1 VIQSIKLSKLRL
13 SPINVR
19 TAPDEQ
25 LQIEPMAAS
34 IEAKG
39 VLQNLLVTPAKK
51 PRGTYE
57 VFDGGRRWRGL
68 QLLVE
73 RGTIVAD
80 DYDVPVKVLT
90 GDDATLSETSTAA
103 NFHQLKLTPAEE
115 CRAFQHFIGS
125 TGDLDAVAKRFG
137 VTRRFVEGRL
147 RLASLAEP
155 IFAALSAGEITLDVA
170 KAYASTESQDKQLLV
185 WNNYKNGYVNADTIR
200 RVIAN
205 ETLKANDPIAI
216 LVGEARYIEAGGKID
231 GDLFTDGNDRWVNPE
246 IAHRLAGEIMEA
258 EATRVGEETG
268 LAWIRPIASN
278 YAHNAAHGLYRA
290 ILRQPDLTDEQAQR
304 LTEIEERRSELEL
317 EMQDDTLSEDDFKLL
332 DQEDDRL
339 INEADAIENRAP
351 VLPEELKAHVGAFLL
366 LTPQGEMVLD
376 TQYYSEQ
383 QILIEEP
390 VDDDQG
396 GDGEDG
402 ERSSGGFRIG
412 GPKPSEP
419 TYRPEAVAPGGKPLS
434 SRLYDELAMQRRDIL
449 ASCILAQPALALD
462 YALFVMVDAR
472 TKTPGRYS
480 YNSTKYGTTIR
491 AGAPQDP
498 NVGDMPTSR
507 AREYLA
513 EAHEGLDAGWTEHE
527 SEIDRFEGFR
537 ALDDDSKANWLA
549 YIVAISLE
557 AKPGISNEQIPLHNR
572 LASILEI
579 DVASWWRPTSENF
592 FDRVNKGSI
601 LSLLDEVGGPAL
613 SGRHA
618 SLKKTEISASCQK
631 LFAGDTIVE
640 PEIKEA
646 ALAWVP
652 NAMRFLEGQP
662 EEGLVDADDLDRDDT
677 VEAVGAEGDI
687 AADSS
692 SDEADSADEPGS
704 DTSAADETVLET
716 AA

>member
-1 VIQSIKLSKLRL
+1 MIQTIKLSKLRL

-19 TAPDEQ
+19 RLPEEK
-25 LQIEPMAAS
+25 LQIPQMAAD
-34 IEAKG
+34 IEARG

-51 PRGTYE
+51 PRGTFE
-57 VFDGGRRWRGL
+57 VFDGGRRLRAL
-68 QLLVE
+68 QRLAE
-73 RGTIVAD
+73 AGTIKAD
-80 DYDVPVKVLT
+80 DYDVPVMVLQA
-90 GDDATLSETSTAA
+90 DEATLSETSTAT
-103 NFHQLKLTPAEE
+103 NFQQLKMTPAEE
-115 CRAFQHFIGS
+115 CRAFQHFIGTS
-125 TGDLDAVAKRFG
+125 GDLDAVAKRFG

-147 RLASLAEP
+147 RLAALAEP
-155 IFAALSAGEITLDVA
+155 IFEALSAGEITLDVA
-170 KAYASTESQDKQLLV
+170 KAYASTENQEKQLLV
-185 WNNYKNGYVNADTIR
+185 WNNYKHSFVNADTIR

-216 LVGEARYIEAGGKID
+216 LVGDARYIEAGGKID

-258 EATRVGEETG
+258 EAKRVGEEIG

-290 ILRQPDLTDEQAQR
+290 ILRQPE
-304 LTEIEERRSELEL
+304 LTEEQTLRLAEIDERRSDLEG
-317 EMQDDTLSEDDFKLL
+317 EMQDESLSEEDFKLL

-339 INEADAIENRAP
+339 IQEAEAIENRAP
-351 VLPEELKAHVGAFLL
+351 VLPDELKPHVGAFLL

-383 QILIEEP
+383 QILVEEP
-390 VDDDQG
+390 ADDEG
-396 GDGEDG
+396 SEGEDG

-419 TYRPEAVAPGGKPLS
+419 THRPEAVAPGGKPLS

-472 TKTPGRYS
+472 TKTSSRYTYS
-480 YNSTKYGTTIR
+480 STKYGTTIR
-491 AGAPQDP
+491 ASGPQDP
-498 NVGDMPTSR
+498 NTGDMPTSR
-507 AREYLA
+507 ARDYLA
-513 EAHEGLDAGWTEHE
+513 EAHEGLDAGWTEPE
-527 SEIDRFEGFR
+527 SEVARFEGFR

-640 PEIKEA
+640 TEVKEA

-652 NAMRFLEGQP
+652 NAMRFFDGQP
-662 EEGLVDADDLDRDDT
+662 EDVVIEV
-677 VEAVGAEGDI
+677 
-687 AADSS
+687 
-692 SDEADSADEPGS
+692 
-704 DTSAADETVLET
+704 DETECGEDGLSDAVEPLADAGSHPSEIGDEVLEP

>member
-1 VIQSIKLSKLRL
+1 MIQTIKLSKLRL

-19 TAPDEQ
+19 RLPEEK
-25 LQIEPMAAS
+25 LQIPQMAAD
-34 IEAKG
+34 IEARG

-51 PRGTYE
+51 PRGTFE
-57 VFDGGRRWRGL
+57 VFDGGRRLRAL
-68 QLLVE
+68 QRLAE
-73 RGTIVAD
+73 AGTIKAD
-80 DYDVPVKVLT
+80 DYDVPVMVLQA
-90 GDDATLSETSTAA
+90 DEATLSETSTAT
-103 NFHQLKLTPAEE
+103 NFQQLKMTPAEE
-115 CRAFQHFIGS
+115 CRAFQHFIGTS
-125 TGDLDAVAKRFG
+125 GDLDAVAKRFG

-147 RLASLAEP
+147 RLAALAEP
-155 IFAALSAGEITLDVA
+155 IFEALSAGEITLDVA
-170 KAYASTESQDKQLLV
+170 KAYASTENQEKQLLV
-185 WNNYKNGYVNADTIR
+185 WNNYKHSFVNADTIR

-258 EATRVGEETG
+258 EAKRVGEEIG

-290 ILRQPDLTDEQAQR
+290 ILRQPE
-304 LTEIEERRSELEL
+304 LTEEQTLRLAEIDERRSDLEG
-317 EMQDDTLSEDDFKLL
+317 EMQDESLSEEDFKLL

-339 INEADAIENRAP
+339 IQEAEAIENRAP
-351 VLPEELKAHVGAFLL
+351 VLPDELKPHVGAFLL

-383 QILIEEP
+383 QILVEEP
-390 VDDDQG
+390 ADDEG
-396 GDGEDG
+396 SEGEDG

-419 TYRPEAVAPGGKPLS
+419 THRPEAVAPGGKPLS

-472 TKTPGRYS
+472 TKTSSRYTYS
-480 YNSTKYGTTIR
+480 STKYGTTIR
-491 AGAPQDP
+491 ASGPQDP
-498 NVGDMPTSR
+498 NTGDMPTSR
-507 AREYLA
+507 ARDYLA
-513 EAHEGLDAGWTEHE
+513 EAHEGLDAGWTEPE
-527 SEIDRFEGFR
+527 SEVARFEGFR

-640 PEIKEA
+640 TEVKEA

-652 NAMRFLEGQP
+652 NAMRFFDGQP
-662 EEGLVDADDLDRDDT
+662 EDVVIEV
-677 VEAVGAEGDI
+677 
-687 AADSS
+687 
-692 SDEADSADEPGS
+692 
-704 DTSAADETVLET
+704 DETECGEDGLSDAVEPLADAGSHPSEIGDEVLEP

>member
-1 VIQSIKLSKLRL
+1 
-13 SPINVR
+13 
-19 TAPDEQ
+19 
-25 LQIEPMAAS
+25 
-34 IEAKG
+34 
-39 VLQNLLVTPAKK
+39 
-51 PRGTYE
+51 
-57 VFDGGRRWRGL
+57 
-68 QLLVE
+68 
-73 RGTIVAD
+73 
-80 DYDVPVKVLT
+80 
-90 GDDATLSETSTAA
+90 
-103 NFHQLKLTPAEE
+103 
-115 CRAFQHFIGS
+115 
-125 TGDLDAVAKRFG
+125 
-137 VTRRFVEGRL
+137 
-147 RLASLAEP
+147 
-155 IFAALSAGEITLDVA
+155 
-170 KAYASTESQDKQLLV
+170 
-185 WNNYKNGYVNADTIR
+185 
-200 RVIAN
+200 
-205 ETLKANDPIAI
+205 
-216 LVGEARYIEAGGKID
+216 
-231 GDLFTDGNDRWVNPE
+231 
-246 IAHRLAGEIMEA
+246 
-258 EATRVGEETG
+258 
-268 LAWIRPIASN
+268 
-278 YAHNAAHGLYRA
+278 
-290 ILRQPDLTDEQAQR
+290 
-304 LTEIEERRSELEL
+304 
-317 EMQDDTLSEDDFKLL
+317 
-332 DQEDDRL
+332 
-339 INEADAIENRAP
+339 
-351 VLPEELKAHVGAFLL
+351 
-366 LTPQGEMVLD
+366 
-376 TQYYSEQ
+376 
-383 QILIEEP
+383 
-390 VDDDQG
+390 
-396 GDGEDG
+396 
-402 ERSSGGFRIG
+402 
-412 GPKPSEP
+412 
-419 TYRPEAVAPGGKPLS
+419 
-434 SRLYDELAMQRRDIL
+434 
-449 ASCILAQPALALD
+449 
-462 YALFVMVDAR
+462 MVDAR

>member
-1 VIQSIKLSKLRL
+1 MIQTIKLSKLRL

-19 TAPDEQ
+19 RLPEDK
-25 LQIEPMAAS
+25 LQIPQMAAD
-34 IEAKG
+34 IEARG

-51 PRGTYE
+51 PRGTFE
-57 VFDGGRRWRGL
+57 VFDGGRRLRAL
-68 QLLVE
+68 QRLADA
-73 RGTIVAD
+73 GTIKAD
-80 DYDVPVKVLT
+80 DYDVPVMVLQA
-90 GDDATLSETSTAA
+90 DEATLSETSTAT
-103 NFHQLKLTPAEE
+103 NFQQLKMTPAEE
-115 CRAFQHFIGS
+115 CRAFQHFIGTS
-125 TGDLDAVAKRFG
+125 GDIDGVAKRFG

-155 IFAALSAGEITLDVA
+155 IFEALSAGEITLDVA
-170 KAYASTESQDKQLLV
+170 KAYASTENQEKQLLV
-185 WNNYKNGYVNADTIR
+185 WNNYKNSYVNADTIR

-216 LVGEARYIEAGGKID
+216 LVGEPRYIEAGGKVD

-246 IAHRLAGEIMEA
+246 IAHRLAGEIMEV
-258 EATRVGEETG
+258 EAKRVGEETG

-278 YAHNAAHGLYRA
+278 YAHNAAHGLYRT
-290 ILRQPDLTDEQAQR
+290 ILQQPELTEEQAVRQV
-304 LTEIEERRSELEL
+304 EIEERRSELES
-317 EMQDDTLSEDDFKLL
+317 EMQDESISEEDFKLL

-339 INEADAIENRAP
+339 IREAEAIDNRAP

-383 QILIEEP
+383 QIVVEQP
-390 VDDDQG
+390 SDGDDG
-396 GDGEDG
+396 EGEDG
-402 ERSSGGFRIG
+402 ERLSGGFRIG

-472 TKTPGRYS
+472 TKTSSRYT
-480 YNSTKYGTTIR
+480 YNTTKYGTTIR
-491 AGAPQDP
+491 ASGPQDP
-498 NVGDMPTSR
+498 NTGDMPTSR
-507 AREYLA
+507 ARDYLA
-513 EAHEGLDAGWTEHE
+513 EAHEGLEAAWTEHE
-527 SEIDRFEGFR
+527 SEVDRFEGFR

-640 PEIKEA
+640 PEIKDA

-652 NAMRFLEGQP
+652 NAMRFLDGQP
-662 EEGLVDADDLDRDDT
+662 EDVIVAAGDLDEGDDDG
-677 VEAVGAEGDI
+677 VAEDGMDESGLSEGAEPLIETGAEKAESGD
-687 AADSS
+687 A
-692 SDEADSADEPGS
+692 
-704 DTSAADETVLET
+704 VLEP
-716 AA
+716 AVA